1 MKKGLA
7 SLVLIFCMLGL
18 VLSGCGASGQGGQK
32 KAVSKNG
39 KNIVI
44 AVDADYV
51 SLDPQ
56 DTNDNLSYGAEKTI
70 YEGLL
75 GFDKNMKVVPAL
87 ATSYTASKDAKT
99 FTFKLRKGVKFQD
112 GTPFNAEAV
121 KFNFDRI
128 SDPKSTLKRHSLYAI
143 IKKTTVVDPYT
154 VKFTL
159 SQPFGAMINTF
170 AHPAGMI
177 VSPTAVKKYGKD
189 FMKHPV
195 GTGPYK
201 FKSWG
206 QDGVLKVV
214 KNTNYWKKGQ
224 PKLDSITF
232 KPVPEDG
239 ARVAMLKTGE
249 ADMINP
255 MPAVQAK
262 ALNGKNGLSVVSAPS
277 IGVRYM
283 SMNTLKKPFNN
294 VKVRQALNYAIDKK
308 AFDGIVYSGFA
319 NPATSSMGPKVQ
331 FYSKQPA
338 YTYNVAKAKQ
348 LLKEA
353 GYANG
358 FKATIWAG
366 NDSQSVK
373 AMEFLQQQLSKVNV
387 KLKVVPME
395 SGTMASKIWS
405 VTDPK
410 KSDIELY
417 YGGWTPSTGD
427 ADWAVRPLLGGASY
441 PPVAYNTAYYK
452 SADADK
458 YIAQGLQTADPAA
471 RQAAYAKL
479 QSTIWTDA
487 PWVFLAT
494 PDNLYGVRSY
504 LKGAY
509 VQPDSI
515 INVAQAE
522 ISK

>member
-1 MKKGLA
+1 MKKFVV
-7 SLVLIFCMLGL
+7 SFILIFCMLGL
-18 VLSGCGASGQGGQK
+18 VLSGCGSGNSNSTPK
-32 KAVSKNG
+32 KAVPKNG
-39 KNIVI
+39 KNIVV
-44 AVDADYV
+44 AVNADFV

-56 DTNDNLSYGAEKTI
+56 DTNDNLSYGVEKTV

-87 ATSYTASKDAKT
+87 ATSYKASKDAKT

-121 KFNFDRI
+121 KFNFDRV
-128 SDPKSTLKRHSLYAI
+128 SDPKSVLKRHSLYAV
-143 IKKTTVVDPYT
+143 IKKTTVVDDYT

-177 VSPTAVKKYGKD
+177 VSPAAVKKYGKD

-201 FKSWG
+201 FKSWT
-206 QDGVLKVV
+206 QDGNVKVV
-214 KNTNYWKKGQ
+214 KNTDYWKKGG

-239 ARVAMLKTGE
+239 SRVAMLKTGE
-249 ADMINP
+249 ADMITP
-255 MPAVQAK
+255 MPTVQAK
-262 ALNGKNGLSVVSAPS
+262 GLKGKTGLDVISEAS

-283 SMNTLKKPFNN
+283 SMNTLIKPFDNA
-294 VKVRQALNYAIDKK
+294 KVRQALNYAVDKK
-308 AFDGIVYSGFA
+308 AFDAIVYSGYA
-319 NPATSSMGPKVQ
+319 QPATSSMGHNVQ

-338 YTYNVAKAKQ
+338 YDYDVAKAKQ

-353 GYANG
+353 GYAKG
-358 FKATIWAG
+358 FSATIWAG
-366 NDSQSVK
+366 NDSQSTK

-395 SGTMASKIWS
+395 SGTMASKIWG
-405 VTDPK
+405 VDPK
-410 KSDIELY
+410 ESDMQLY

-427 ADWAVRPLLGGASY
+427 ADWAVRPLLGGSSL
-441 PPVAYNTAYYK
+441 PPVAYNTAFYK
-452 SADADK
+452 NAEVDG
-458 YIAQGLQTADPAA
+458 YLNQGLQTADPAA
-471 RQAAYAKL
+471 RKEAYAKM
-479 QSTIWTDA
+479 QTKIWQDA

-494 PDNLYGVRSY
+494 PDNVYGVRNY

-522 ISK
+522 INK